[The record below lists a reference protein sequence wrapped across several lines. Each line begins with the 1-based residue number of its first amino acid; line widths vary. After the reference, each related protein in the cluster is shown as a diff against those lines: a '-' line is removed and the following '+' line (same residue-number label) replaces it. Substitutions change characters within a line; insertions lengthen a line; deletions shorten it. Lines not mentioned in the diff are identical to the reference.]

1 VSLIQK
7 SKTKHLLMKT
17 KFPFEHVVSN
27 DTKEVWVKCDSA
39 ITAMGIP
46 ALVEKYY
53 PGYKGHIG
61 SAEYLNKLRNRQ
73 VQS

>member
-1 VSLIQK
+1 MSLILK

-17 KFPFEHVVSN
+17 KFRLEHVVN
-27 DTKEVWVKCDSA
+27 HDAKEVWVKCDSA

-61 SAEYLNKLRNRQ
+61 SKEYLETLRNQ
-73 VQS
+73 LEN